1 MLNGL
6 SRRLLVRSIMAG
18 LRFLLRLPSPVL
30 RVIAGRPVVVDSRQP
45 VPTARVLMRVAR
57 FAPFDAPHHNG
68 SLSRARTELNLAGA
82 LAGAGIC
89 PGVRTSDASWPGPGG
104 PLPLRLYEPAGV
116 PAPGP
121 AIVYFH
127 GGGFVLGSLDT
138 HEGACRLLAEE
149 AGVRVVSIGYRLAP
163 EHPFPA
169 AASDAVAAFAHVVSH
184 AAEFGVDPARLAV
197 GGDSSGG
204 NLAAVVAHA
213 AARGELSRPAFSL
226 LLTPA
231 TDALGE
237 SASHR
242 QFGSGFRLDR
252 DEWAWY
258 RAQYLRDPALYRDP
272 RASVLYDESL
282 DGLPPTFV
290 ATCGFDLLRDEGEAY
305 AARLAAAGVPL
316 VHRRHEGQL
325 HGFANRVGVDP
336 DARAAMLHAAGVL
349 RAGLALSL
357 DRDQEDDT
365 RD

>member
-1 MLNGL
+1 MT
-6 SRRLLVRSIMAG
+6 G
-18 LRFLLRLPSPVL
+18 LRILLRLPEPVL
-30 RVIAGRPVVVDSRQP
+30 RAIAGRPVVVDGRQP
-45 VPTARVLMRVAR
+45 VVTARVLMRVSR
-57 FAPFDAPHHNG
+57 WAPFDAPHHNG
-68 SLSRARTELNLAGA
+68 SLARARTELNLAGA

-89 PGVRTSDASWPGPGG
+89 RGVRTGDHTWPGPGG

-121 AIVYFH
+121 ALVYFH

-169 AASDAVAAFAHVVSH
+169 AASDAVQAFRHVWSH
-184 AAEFGVDPARLAV
+184 AADFGVDPARLAV

-213 AARGELSRPAFSL
+213 AARGELPRPAFSL

-231 TDALGE
+231 TDARGE

-242 QFGSGFRLDR
+242 QFGTGFRLDR

-258 RAQYLRDPALYRDP
+258 RAQYVRDPADYPDP
-272 RASVLYDESL
+272 RVSVLYDEQL
-282 DGLPPTFV
+282 AGLPPTYV

-305 AARLAAAGVPL
+305 AQRLASAGVPL

-325 HGFANRVGVDP
+325 HGFANRVGIDP
-336 DARAAMLHAAGVL
+336 DARAAMIHAAGVL
-349 RAGLALSL
+349 RAGLALAHP
-357 DRDQEDDT
+357 
-365 RD
+365 

>member
-6 SRRLLVRSIMAG
+6 SRRVLVWSIMTG
-18 LRFLLRLPSPVL
+18 LRWLLRLPAPVL
-30 RVIAGRPVVVDSRQP
+30 RVLAGRPVVVDGRQP
-45 VPTARVLMRVAR
+45 VPTARMLMQVSR
-57 FAPFDAPHHNG
+57 FAPFDAPHRNG
-68 SLSRARTELNLAGA
+68 SLARARTELNLAGA

-89 PGVRTSDASWPGPGG
+89 PGVRTREGTWPGPAG
-104 PLPLRLYEPAGV
+104 PLPLRRYEPAGV

-169 AASDAVAAFAHVVSH
+169 AASDAVAAFAYVVSH
-184 AAEFGVDPARLAV
+184 AAEFGIDPARLAV

-213 AARGELSRPAFSL
+213 AARGELPRPAFSL

-231 TDALGE
+231 TDALG
-237 SASHR
+237 SSRSHQ

-258 RAQYLRDPALYRDP
+258 RDQYLRDPASYTDP
-272 RASVLYDESL
+272 RASVLYDEAL
-282 DGLPPTFV
+282 DGLPPTYV

-305 AARLAAAGVPL
+305 AARLASAGVPL

-349 RAGLALSL
+349 RAGLALSRGP
-357 DRDQEDDT
+357 RD
-365 RD
+365 

>member
-18 LRFLLRLPSPVL
+18 LRFLLRLPAPVL
-30 RVIAGRPVVVDSRQP
+30 RVIAGRPVVVDGRQP
-45 VPTARVLMRVAR
+45 VLTAQVLMRVSR
-57 FAPFDAPHHNG
+57 LAPFDAPHRNG
-68 SLSRARTELNLAGA
+68 SLVRARAELNLAGA
-82 LAGAGIC
+82 LAGAGVC
-89 PGVRTSDASWPGPGG
+89 PGVRTRDRSWPGPGG

-116 PAPGP
+116 PAPAP

-127 GGGFVLGSLDT
+127 GGGFVLGSIDT

-169 AASDAVAAFAHVVSH
+169 AASDAVAAFAFVVSH
-184 AAEFGVDPARLAV
+184 AEDFGIDPARLAV

-213 AARGELSRPAFSL
+213 AARGELPRPAFSL

-231 TDALGE
+231 TDALG
-237 SASHR
+237 STPSHR
-242 QFGSGFRLDR
+242 QFGSGFRLDH

-258 RAQYLRDPALYRDP
+258 RAQYLRDPESYQDP
-272 RASVLYDESL
+272 RASVLYDETL
-282 DGLPPTFV
+282 EGLPPTYV

-305 AARLAAAGVPL
+305 AHRLASAGVPL

-349 RAGLALSL
+349 RAALALARP
-357 DRDQEDDT
+357 RD
-365 RD
+365 

>member
-1 MLNGL
+1 MK
-6 SRRLLVRSIMAG
+6 LLAPVSTVYGVRKVLVWSIMTG
-18 LRFLLRLPSPVL
+18 LKFLLRLPEPVL
-30 RVIAGRPVVVDSRQP
+30 RVIAGRPVVVDGRQP
-45 VPTARVLMRVAR
+45 VLSARVLIRVSR
-57 FAPFDAPHHNG
+57 WAPFDAPHRNG
-68 SLSRARTELNLAGA
+68 DLARARRELNLAGA

-89 PGVRTSDASWPGPGG
+89 PGVRTRDLSWSGPGG

-121 AIVYFH
+121 ALVYFH

-149 AGVRVVSIGYRLAP
+149 AGVRVVSAGYRLAP
-163 EHPFPA
+163 EHQFPA
-169 AASDAVAAFAHVVSH
+169 AATDAMGAFSFVHDH
-184 AAEFGVDPARLAV
+184 AAELGIDPDRLAV

-213 AARGELSRPAFSL
+213 AARGELPRPVFSL

-258 RAQYLRDPALYRDP
+258 REQYLRDPALYKDP
-272 RASVLYDESL
+272 RASVLYDDSL

-325 HGFANRVGVDP
+325 HGFANRVGIDP

-349 RAGLALSL
+349 RAALALGHHA
-357 DRDQEDDT
+357 
-365 RD
+365 

>member
-6 SRRLLVRSIMAG
+6 SRRVLVWSIMSG
-18 LRFLLRLPSPVL
+18 LRWLLRLPSPVL
-30 RVIAGRPVVVDSRQP
+30 RAIAGRPVVVDGRQP

-57 FAPFDAPHHNG
+57 FAPFDAPHRNG
-68 SLSRARTELNLAGA
+68 SLARARTELNLAGA

-89 PGVRTSDASWPGPGG
+89 PGVRTRDASWPGPAG
-104 PLPLRLYEPAGV
+104 PLPLRLYEPEGL

-169 AASDAVAAFAHVVSH
+169 AATDAIAAFSHVFSH
-184 AAEFGVDPARLAV
+184 AADFGVDPARLAV

-213 AARGELSRPAFSL
+213 AARGELPRPAFSL

-231 TDALGE
+231 TDALGG

-258 RAQYLRDPALYRDP
+258 RAQYVRDPALYRDP
-272 RASVLYDESL
+272 RASVLYDDSL
-282 DGLPPTFV
+282 AGLPPTFV

-305 AARLAAAGVPL
+305 ARRLASAGVPL
-316 VHRRHEGQL
+316 IHRRHEGQL
-325 HGFANRVGVDP
+325 HGFANRVGIDP

-349 RAGLALSL
+349 RAGLALS
-357 DRDQEDDT
+357 RS
-365 RD
+365 

>member
-1 MLNGL
+1 ML
-6 SRRLLVRSIMAG
+6 VWSIMTG
-18 LRFLLRLPSPVL
+18 LRFLLRLPEPVL
-30 RVIAGRPVVVDSRQP
+30 RVIAGRPVVVDGRQP
-45 VPTARVLMRVAR
+45 VLSARVLMQVSR
-57 FAPFDAPHHNG
+57 FAPFDAPHQNG
-68 SLSRARTELNLAGA
+68 DLARARRELNLAGA

-89 PGVRTSDASWPGPGG
+89 PGVRTRDASWPGPGG
-104 PLPLRLYEPAGV
+104 PLPLRLYEPEGV
-116 PAPGP
+116 PAGGP
-121 AIVYFH
+121 ALVYFH

-149 AGVRVVSIGYRLAP
+149 AGVRVVSVGYRLAP

-169 AASDAVAAFAHVVSH
+169 AASDAVAAFAHVHDH
-184 AAEFGVDPARLAV
+184 AAEFGIDPDRLAV

-204 NLAAVVAHA
+204 NLAAVVAHT
-213 AARGELSRPAFSL
+213 AARGELPRPVFSL

-237 SASHR
+237 SESHR

-252 DEWAWY
+252 DEWSWY
-258 RAQYLRDPALYRDP
+258 REQYLRDPALYKDP
-272 RASVLYDESL
+272 RASVLYDDHL
-282 DGLPPTFV
+282 TGLPPTYV

-305 AARLAAAGVPL
+305 AARLASAGVPL

-349 RAGLALSL
+349 RAALALSPT
-357 DRDQEDDT
+357 RDQGVDT

>member
-1 MLNGL
+1 M
-6 SRRLLVRSIMAG
+6 LVRAVMTG
-18 LRFLLRLPSPVL
+18 LRLLLRLPEPVL
-30 RVIAGRPVVVDSRQP
+30 RAVAGRPVVVDGRQP
-45 VPTARVLMRVAR
+45 VTSARVLIRVAK

-68 SLSRARTELNLAGA
+68 SLERARRELDLAGS

-89 PGVRTSDASWPGPGG
+89 PGVRTSDHTWPGPGG
-104 PLPLRLYEPAGV
+104 PLPLRRYEPAGV
-116 PAPGP
+116 PAPSP
-121 AIVYFH
+121 ALVYFH
-127 GGGFVLGSLDT
+127 GGGFVLGSIET

-169 AASDAVAAFAHVVSH
+169 AASDAVAAFAHVARH
-184 AAEFGVDPARLAV
+184 AADFGIDPARLAV

-213 AARGELSRPAFSL
+213 AARGELPRPAFTL

-231 TDALGE
+231 TDALGGSE
-237 SASHR
+237 SHR
-242 QFGSGFRLDR
+242 RFGTGFRLDR

-258 RAQYLRDPALYRDP
+258 RAQYLRDPADYTDP
-272 RASVLYDESL
+272 RASVLYDEAFE
-282 DGLPPTFV
+282 GLPPTYV

-305 AARLAAAGVPL
+305 AQRLASAGVPL

-325 HGFANRVGVDP
+325 HGFANRVGIDP

-349 RAGLALSL
+349 RAGLSL
-357 DRDQEDDT
+357 T
-365 RD
+365 RS

>member
-1 MLNGL
+1 MLNG
-6 SRRLLVRSIMAG
+6 RVLLVRAVMVG
-18 LRFLLRLPSPVL
+18 LRWLLRLPSPVL
-30 RVIAGRPVVVDSRQP
+30 RVLAGHPVVVDGRQP
-45 VPTARVLMRVAR
+45 VLSARVLMRVSR
-57 FAPFDAPHHNG
+57 LAPFDAPHRNG
-68 SLSRARTELNLAGA
+68 SLSRARAELNLAGA

-89 PGVRTSDASWPGPGG
+89 RGVRTRDSSWPGPGG
-104 PLPLRLYEPAGV
+104 PLPLRLYDPAGI

-121 AIVYFH
+121 ALVYFH

-169 AASDAVAAFAHVVSH
+169 AASDAVAAFAYVSSH
-184 AAEFGVDPARLAV
+184 AAEFGIDPARLAV

-213 AARGELSRPAFSL
+213 AARGELPRPAFSL

-237 SASHR
+237 SLSHR

-258 RAQYLRDPALYRDP
+258 RSQYVRDPELYRDP
-272 RASVLYDESL
+272 RASVLYDDAL
-282 DGLPPTFV
+282 DGLPPTYV

-305 AARLAAAGVPL
+305 AARLASAGVPL

-325 HGFANRVGVDP
+325 HGFANRVGIDP
-336 DARAAMLHAAGVL
+336 DARAAMIHTAGVL
-349 RAGLALSL
+349 RAGLALGPHP
-357 DRDQEDDT
+357 
-365 RD
+365 